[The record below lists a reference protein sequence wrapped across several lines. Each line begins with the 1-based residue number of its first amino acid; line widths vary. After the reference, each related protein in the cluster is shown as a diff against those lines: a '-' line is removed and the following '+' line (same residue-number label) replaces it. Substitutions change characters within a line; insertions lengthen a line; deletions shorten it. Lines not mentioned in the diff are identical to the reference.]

1 MATSRLRL
9 SAYLAG
15 YLKAESLS
23 HSHFPPLFIPAVI
36 AGDSQTQDLLLAQAR
51 AQKLVRSL
59 GDPNRREST
68 GLFLHLT

>member
-15 YLKAESLS
+15 YVKAESLS
-23 HSHFPPLFIPAVI
+23 HSHFPPLFFSTVI

-51 AQKLVRSL
+51 AQKLVRFLVTPIAES
-59 GDPNRREST
+59 RRGFSCT
-68 GLFLHLT
+68 